1 MVPHRLF
8 SISAVFGGKNSKEIA
23 GWLCARD
30 MAGVGMV
37 SLMTFE
43 NLRNKTGVARSVA
56 FPHQNLS
63 GQHR

>member
-1 MVPHRLF
+1 MVYHRLF

-30 MAGVGMV
+30 VAGAGMV

-43 NLRNKTGVARSVA
+43 NLRNKTGWRAV
-56 FPHQNLS
+56 LS
-63 GQHR
+63 SRPKLIGPT